1 MCIGLLFRKNK
12 VMILTIIISF
22 ILVLV
27 DYLIIKNY
35 RNLTKQDKKVTT
47 ILKAIGVIPVLFLFN
62 DIKGVVLSIV
72 LISILFDLGIGYL
85 LTGKLF
91 YLGNNSVLDELGDKL
106 DGKKDNYGLLYFG
119 VKLIIF
125 GILILVL

>member
-1 MCIGLLFRKNK
+1 MLS
-12 VMILTIIISF
+12 IIISF

-47 ILKAIGVIPVLFLFN
+47 VLKALGIIPVVFLFN

-91 YLGNNSVLDELGDKL
+91 YLGNNSVLDNVGDKL
-106 DGKKDNYGLLYFG
+106 DGKKDNNGLVYF
-119 VKLIIF
+119 LIKCVIF
-125 GILILVL
+125 GILITLL

>member
-1 MCIGLLFRKNK
+1 MFCKKEESIEEG
-12 VMILTIIISF
+12 ILS
-22 ILVLV
+22 
-27 DYLIIKNY
+27 
-35 RNLTKQDKKVTT
+35 
-47 ILKAIGVIPVLFLFN
+47 
-62 DIKGVVLSIV
+62 
-72 LISILFDLGIGYL
+72 L

>member
-1 MCIGLLFRKNK
+1 M
-12 VMILTIIISF
+12 TIILLSLSLSIIIVS
-22 ILVLV
+22 I
-27 DYLIIKNY
+27 DYLIIKKY

-47 ILKAIGVIPVLFLFN
+47 MLKALVIIPALILFN
-62 DIKGVVLSIV
+62 DIKGVLLSIV

-106 DGKKDNYGLLYFG
+106 DGKKDNYGVVYFIIKI
-119 VKLIIF
+119 VIF
-125 GILILVL
+125 GILMIFI

>member
-1 MCIGLLFRKNK
+1 
-12 VMILTIIISF
+12 MILTIFISL
-22 ILVLV
+22 ILVLG
-27 DYLIIKNY
+27 DYVIIKNY

-47 ILKAIGVIPVLFLFN
+47 VLKAIGVIPVLFLFN
-62 DIKGVVLSIV
+62 DIKGVVLSTV

-91 YLGNNSVLDELGDKL
+91 YLGNNSVLDELGDKM
-106 DGKKDNYGLLYFG
+106 DGKKDNYGFLYFV

-125 GILILVL
+125 AILILVL

>member
-1 MCIGLLFRKNK
+1 MMLS
-12 VMILTIIISF
+12 ILISV

-47 ILKAIGVIPVLFLFN
+47 LLKAIGVIPVLFLFN
-62 DIKGVVLSIV
+62 DIKGVTLSII

-91 YLGNNSVLDELGDKL
+91 YLGNNSALDELGDKL
-106 DGKKDNYGLLYFG
+106 DGKKDNYGLVYFIA
-119 VKLIIF
+119 KIIIF
-125 GILILVL
+125 VGLTILL